1 MQGWTGSKRKWLWA
15 GSIGVPVVGVAT
27 TALYLWVTFGFT
39 YSLGERV
46 GIVQKTSESGWACS
60 TYKGELA
67 MASEAGPTAGVFT
80 FTVRDKYV
88 AAQIDELA
96 GQRVVLH
103 YEQHKGVP
111 STCFGDS
118 EYFVTAVRKL

>member
-1 MQGWTGSKRKWLWA
+1 VW
-15 GSIGVPVVGVAT
+15 GVAV
-27 TALYLWVTFGFT
+27 AIPVAAVASVAIHLWITFGFT

-46 GIVQKTSESGWACS
+46 GVVQRTSETGWACQ

-67 MASEAGPTAGVFT
+67 MASEEGPAARIFT

-88 AAQIDELA
+88 ASQIDELA
-96 GQRVVLH
+96 GQRVVVH